1 MAVLRC
7 YRGEKKSVWPP
18 PPIRL
23 IAGLTVFEPWIGDIS
38 RLWTQLQADIRRNG
52 NGSVSSYAQYL
63 RAEGRPYALATAR
76 TAVGSYETDYDYV
89 IEIENA
95 RAFLWAGDTQLEL
108 GNEAP
113 AFVANEANVTAEY
126 IVLDSDTVA
135 DSTVLGFGHD
145 TGTKE
150 VTFFRGLPASAV
162 KWCNK
167 VPVTDAMIKQMAHLE
182 FDEKM
187 KYQKVLKPLERL
199 PARPPRRSGQ
209 LTVPVPRLRGDE
221 SKDLQGNDLLRE
233 VFGKFR
239 RDFYEGE

>member
-7 YRGEKKSVWPP
+7 YRGEKKTSFPP

-38 RLWTQLQADIRRNG
+38 SLWTQLQADIRRNG
-52 NGSVSSYAQYL
+52 RGSVNSYAQYL
-63 RAEGRPYALATAR
+63 RAEGRSYALATAR
-76 TAVGSYETDYDYV
+76 TVLGAYETDYDYV

-108 GNEAP
+108 GNEVP
-113 AFVANEANVTAEY
+113 GFVANEAAVNAHYV
-126 IVLDSDTVA
+126 VLDSDTVA
-135 DSTVLGFGHD
+135 DSTVLGFGHN

-162 KWCNK
+162 KFWNNK
-167 VPVTDAMIKQMAHLE
+167 PVTGAIIKQMAHLE
-182 FDEKM
+182 PDEKI
-187 KYQKVLKPLERL
+187 KYRKVLKPLEPL
-199 PARPPRRSGQ
+199 PRRSGQ

-221 SKDLQGNDLLRE
+221 SPDLQGTALLKD
-233 VFGKFR
+233 VFGRFR